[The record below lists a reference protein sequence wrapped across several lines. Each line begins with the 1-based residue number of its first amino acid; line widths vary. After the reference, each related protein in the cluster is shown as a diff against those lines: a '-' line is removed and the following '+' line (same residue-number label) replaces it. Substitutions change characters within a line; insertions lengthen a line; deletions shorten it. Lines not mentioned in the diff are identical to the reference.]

1 MEFGLGS
8 TKQPQPKQP
17 IDGSCANSSKL
28 RPEQAANLLTFA
40 ILICEKC
47 WTGWNSNDATAI
59 RVSLAAEAFAA
70 SAEIAA
76 ARLVARLRVPGRIA
90 PNY

>member
-1 MEFGLGS
+1 MQS

-17 IDGSCANSSKL
+17 IGARL
-28 RPEQAANLLTFA
+28 YPEQAAILLTVA

-76 ARLVARLRVPGRIA
+76 ARRATSLSGRRIA